1 MKGKLR
7 LVDRLSSTGHSYV
20 WANVASTVS
29 NVVRDFVVHVVNV
42 RGVVWDESVEYS
54 RVLRFLKYLHK
65 VLTRYIIVQMTN
77 MLEQSCLSV
86 WYCNLEEKNY
96 ILVNQFVKILH
107 CFEHQKRMFVK
118 CSTLGIFNGIF
129 LFYLL
134 QDYSTQRILSQ
145 LTKWYPTIPIV
156 IK

>member
-1 MKGKLR
+1 
-7 LVDRLSSTGHSYV
+7 
-20 WANVASTVS
+20 
-29 NVVRDFVVHVVNV
+29 
-42 RGVVWDESVEYS
+42 
-54 RVLRFLKYLHK
+54 
-65 VLTRYIIVQMTN
+65 MTN

-96 ILVNQFVKILH
+96 ILVNQFVEILH
-107 CFEHQKRMFVK
+107 CFEHQKRKFVK
-118 CSTLGIFNGIF
+118 CSTLGIFNGELKL